1 MRLLS
6 FDKNGKY
13 AIGILKQDTNT
24 IVDLSSV
31 DPSFPTD
38 MNSFIDLGSE
48 GIKRAGH
55 IVENSDQDIEMK
67 LKPNNI

>member
-1 MRLLS
+1 M
-6 FDKNGKY
+6 
-13 AIGILKQDTNT
+13 
-24 IVDLSSV
+24 SSV

-55 IVENSDQDIEMK
+55 IVENSDQVIAFWDAKSRGTKNSIDRAK
-67 LKPNNI
+67 TKKIPLTIHYF